1 MSIHRFG
8 RVHLRSA
15 DVYTVG
21 NRIIRADYKD
31 VVLTE
36 QDLHDLF
43 DAYRQ
48 VSAGQAYALLSD
60 ARIPATLPDTLADMR
75 AQLEQESRR
84 IANAMIINSYWYGVL
99 QNIGLAVKMRSK
111 IPCRYF
117 SDPAKALEWLHGI
130 VEDYEKKQDLR

>member
-21 NRIIRADYKD
+21 NRIIRADSKD
-31 VVLTE
+31 IVFTE

-60 ARIPATLPDTLADMR
+60 ARTPSTLPDSLADLR
-75 AQLEQESRR
+75 SKLEEDTHR
-84 IANAMIINSYWYGVL
+84 IANAIVINSYWYGVL
-99 QNIGLAVKMRSK
+99 HNMNLSRKLRSK

-117 SDPAKALEWLHGI
+117 SDLEKAMEWLTEQ
-130 VEDYEKKQDLR
+130 VAEYERKAGD